1 LEQQLQRV
9 AGILGLF
16 PKSLIL
22 LDFRVDHH
30 SCILLCRGGGF
41 SSGSLISLSFMGG
54 GNQITDNILE
64 IVGSSSL
71 MHFALWRWDFL
82 LDL

>member
-1 LEQQLQRV
+1 M
-9 AGILGLF
+9 GLY

-30 SCILLCRGGGF
+30 SCILLCMSGGF
-41 SSGSLISLSFMGG
+41 SSGSLVSLSFMAG

-71 MHFALWRWDFL
+71 MHFAVWSWDFL
-82 LDL
+82 LDLW